1 MGLIYERDEK
11 ANVPPPP
18 PPKTGKEGET
28 SHNGDSAF
36 RWRIRIRIMS
46 GSLQNAL
53 LDISPGDVGLWVD
66 LPTQFQFLPR
76 QGSPGRPP
84 SKCRLLLASGHYC
97 VAGRN
102 LIKARSGWRKGERQ
116 GNGETPQL
124 YCGAANVASSFPCSS
139 FTLPRQFVKLKLQ
152 RKSPTSWYA
161 AAVPREYRN

>member
-1 MGLIYERDEK
+1 MNAMRKLMSRRRRRQKRGR
-11 ANVPPPP
+11 
-18 PPKTGKEGET
+18 EGET

-46 GSLQNAL
+46 GSSLQNAL

-84 SKCRLLLASGHYC
+84 SKCSRLLLASGHYC

-124 YCGAANVASSFPCSS
+124 YCGAANVASSFLSL
-139 FTLPRQFVKLKLQ
+139 FLRQFVKLKLQ